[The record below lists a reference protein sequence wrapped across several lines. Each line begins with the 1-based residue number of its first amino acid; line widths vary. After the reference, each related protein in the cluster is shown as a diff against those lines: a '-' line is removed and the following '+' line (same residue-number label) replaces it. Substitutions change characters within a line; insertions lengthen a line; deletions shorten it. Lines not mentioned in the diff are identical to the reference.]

1 MDIDAIIEKLEQRK
15 SEAVNK
21 GSKLNIQHK
30 IDLLLKKKSKQY
42 DND

>member
-21 GSKLNIQHK
+21 GSKSNIQHK
-30 IDLLLKKKSKQY
+30 IDLLKKKSKQY

>member
-21 GSKLNIQHK
+21 ASRMNIQHK
-30 IDLLLKKKSKQY
+30 IDLLLKKKKRY